1 MSAVRPLISMKPRN
15 LDDLR
20 FVLGAVLA
28 VAVLVGFVLSLHLFS
43 T

>member
-15 LDDLR
+15 PDDLR